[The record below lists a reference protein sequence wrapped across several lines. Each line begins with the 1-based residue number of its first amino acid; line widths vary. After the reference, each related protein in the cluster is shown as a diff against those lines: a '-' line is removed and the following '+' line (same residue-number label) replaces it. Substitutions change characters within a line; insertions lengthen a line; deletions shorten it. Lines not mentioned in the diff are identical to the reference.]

1 MRSSPN
7 RADNRTRNETD
18 CRRVAL
24 GQTMYQ
30 ARPSPRDRAATIA
43 LVVAIHAGLGFA
55 LINLSG
61 NVRENLPEEVVAMFD
76 VTDPL
81 PPPVVEQLPEPE
93 KVRPKEEAAPASPEN
108 IKSKATP
115 VAAPKPPIVLPIP
128 QPMPAATT
136 PNTGS
141 DSTQGAS
148 DRVGPGTGAG
158 GQGTG
163 TGSGGSGSGAGGGGT
178 GSPSRILRKLGPRD
192 FPPGVI
198 DRTPRGGRIFTR
210 LRIEADGRVSQ
221 CDIMR
226 SFGSRDADQWTCA
239 LLRQTATF
247 QPAIDRAGR
256 PIASWFGY
264 IQEF

>member
-1 MRSSPN
+1 
-7 RADNRTRNETD
+7 
-18 CRRVAL
+18 
-24 GQTMYQ
+24 MYQ
-30 ARPSPRDRAATIA
+30 PRPSLRDRAATLA
-43 LVVAIHAGLGFA
+43 LVVAIHVALGFA

-61 NVRENLPEEVVAMFD
+61 NVREALPQDVVEMFD
-76 VTDPL
+76 VTMPPPPPP
-81 PPPVVEQLPEPE
+81 PPPVVEKLPEPE
-93 KVRPKEEAAPASPEN
+93 KAKPKKDEGAASARN

-115 VAAPKPPIVLPIP
+115 VVAPKPPIALPIP
-128 QPMPAATT
+128 QPMPATTT

-148 DRVGPGTGAG
+148 TPGTGTGAG

-163 TGSGGSGSGAGGGGT
+163 TGSGGSGSGAGGGGGGGIAT
-178 GSPSRILRKLGPRD
+178 PSRILRKLGPRD

-198 DRTPRGGRIFTR
+198 NSTPRGGRIFTR

-239 LLRQTATF
+239 LLRQKATF

-256 PIASWFGY
+256 PISSWFGY

>member
-1 MRSSPN
+1 
-7 RADNRTRNETD
+7 
-18 CRRVAL
+18 
-24 GQTMYQ
+24 MYQ
-30 ARPSPRDRAATIA
+30 SRPSPRDRAATMA
-43 LVVAIHAGLGFA
+43 LVLAIHAALGFA

-61 NVRENLPEEVVAMFD
+61 NVREVLPQEVVEMFD
-76 VTDPL
+76 VIVPL
-81 PPPVVEQLPEPE
+81 PPPVVVKLPEPE
-93 KVRPKEEAAPASPEN
+93 KARPKEDEGAASARN

-115 VAAPKPPIVLPIP
+115 VVAPKPPITLPIP
-128 QPMPAATT
+128 QPMPATTT

-148 DRVGPGTGAG
+148 TPGTGTGAG

-163 TGSGGSGSGAGGGGT
+163 TGSGGSGSGAGGGGGGGIAT
-178 GSPSRILRKLGPRD
+178 PSRILRKLGPRD

-198 DRTPRGGRIFTR
+198 NSTPRGGRIFTR

-239 LLRQTATF
+239 LLRQKATF

-256 PIASWFGY
+256 PISSWFGY